1 MSNTFERY
9 RLRAQALREKRLSEV
24 FPFKMV
30 LPGFAERLYSLSEPF
45 SIEVKAIFDDSSARN
60 EAVNYASNL
69 ARKLS
74 GKNVAISSDYSTPG
88 LIRVWIKKRFEYPD
102 KKEISSLLDSLTE
115 DKNIHHARAFALS
128 PYDKEG
134 KLLEKHELYF
144 GDPGAKSLISTRS
157 LGHFPL
163 PKQKIIGETTYLP
176 EFDPNLKERIKEKT
190 LEILGFTKN
199 KNKHMIETIMNEAE
213 NRLMAYIPL
222 VPAGIEARQKWR
234 VRRPIEPNKWST
246 VKIESKSQIR
256 EMIDHE
262 DAFALYAKLKQEFK
276 YDDRIVELPS
286 RLVQEAESDTASYD
300 YQARVFRTLV
310 RAYKNLGIPMR
321 ISLSGKDSYRVIS
334 EIDVQSILQ
343 KTDKIFLD
351 YPWIEEAARGPV
363 EGIEEKFNLLIK
375 VLTQAMFLYVWNMRR
390 GFEEPKI
397 TLNKYNIPDGF
408 VLLDVPHT
416 VNIITAA
423 PKMLMRMDEKIKVEN
438 RSLTVKKILEDN
450 FPEYKGWDIP
460 YAIMI
465 STPMLE
471 NEALPT
477 QQVEFLVECNSVHA
491 IEKMKRMKK
500 NWEIKMKDKL
510 TAEHVSYVLK
520 NIPRRQFHD
529 LNTMPEYQFREKHKA
544 TSE

>member
-1 MSNTFERY
+1 MSNSSERY

-24 FPFKMV
+24 FPFEIV
-30 LPGFAERLYSLSEPF
+30 SAGFAERLYSLSEPF
-45 SIEVKAIFDDSSARN
+45 SLEVKAIFDDSSARN

-74 GKNVAISSDYSTPG
+74 GKNVLVSSDYPNPE
-88 LIRVWIKKRFEYPD
+88 LIRVWIKKRFEYPGR
-102 KKEISSLLDSLTE
+102 KEISSLLNSLTE
-115 DKNIHHARAFALS
+115 DRNVQHAIAFVLS

-134 KLLEKHELYF
+134 KLIEKCELYF
-144 GDPGAKSLISTRS
+144 GDPNIKSLISTRS
-157 LGHFPL
+157 LGFL
-163 PKQKIIGETTYLP
+163 PIQKQKISGETTYFP
-176 EFDPNLKERIKEKT
+176 EFDPEVKEKIKEKT
-190 LEILGFTKN
+190 LEILGFTKR
-199 KNKHMIETIMNEAE
+199 KNKHMTETIMAEAE

-222 VPAGIEARQKWR
+222 VPAGIEAHQRWR
-234 VRRPIEPNKWST
+234 VRRLAEPRKWSM
-246 VKIESKSQIR
+246 VKIEDKSQIR

-286 RLVQEAESDTASYD
+286 RLVQESESSTASYD

-310 RAYKNLGIPMR
+310 RAYKSLGIPIR

-334 EIDVQSILQ
+334 EIDVPSILENI
-343 KTDKIFLD
+343 DKIFSD
-351 YPWIEEAARGPV
+351 YSWIKEASREPA
-363 EGIEEKFNLLIK
+363 ESIEEKFNLLIK
-375 VLTQAMFLYVWNMRR
+375 VFTQAMFLYVWNMRR
-390 GFEEPKI
+390 KLEEPKI
-397 TLNKYNIPDGF
+397 TLNKYNIPDSF
-408 VLLDVPHT
+408 VLLDVPYT

-423 PKMLMRMDEKIKVEN
+423 PKMLMRMDEKIKVED
-438 RSLTVKKILEDN
+438 RSSTVKNILEDN
-450 FPEYKGWDIP
+450 FPEYKGWNIP

-477 QQVEFLVECNSVHA
+477 QQVEFLAECNSVHA
-491 IEKMKRMKK
+491 IEKMERMEKH
-500 NWEIKMKDKL
+500 WEIKMKDKL
-510 TAEHVSYVLK
+510 TAEHVSHVFK